1 MIRPL
6 RTNIVI
12 TPSEKQQESRIGII
26 LAAAIS
32 NEGVVKAVGP
42 EVKELKIGDVIR
54 YDVDSSRKLD
64 SYVMCREQDVLCVI
78 E

>member
-6 RTNIVI
+6 RNNVVLK
-12 TPSEKQQESRIGII
+12 PSESQQENRIGII
-26 LAAAIS
+26 IASAIS

-42 EVKELKIGDVIR
+42 DCKELKIGDVVR
-54 YDVDSSRKLD
+54 YDTDSARKLD